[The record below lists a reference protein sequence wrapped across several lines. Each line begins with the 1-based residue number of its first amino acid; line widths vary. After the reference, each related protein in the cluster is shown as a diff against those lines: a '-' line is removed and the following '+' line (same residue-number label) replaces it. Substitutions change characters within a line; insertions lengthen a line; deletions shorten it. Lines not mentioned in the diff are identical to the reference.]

1 VQRHFWAIS
10 PLHLSS
16 TCKISTIVMNFP
28 SVKLSLKNIL
38 SALDSLKDP
47 VVIASQVKHLRCLS
61 ALWALCHGNNEHIGI
76 VAESEE
82 FFQHWSTILDA
93 CIHKDS
99 DDPLLASVCLGVG
112 ATVFVNGPEQK
123 HRLIL
128 GGGRAASK
136 IASLLGKCPESA
148 SIIIPSCALLGH
160 FIQGITD
167 LDHARDILEA
177 LRIAVDT
184 WKEFHMKHED
194 ICSSILENLSF
205 FVKHYASVL
214 AQWNIPELVSESLMI
229 HRDCPSV
236 RIYGETLLDSMKKAE
251 SRHRRGSIMPTP
263 KLRPVVEVRGHSIVF
278 TCFFRLETLFV
289 C

>member
-1 VQRHFWAIS
+1 MLAFTR
-10 PLHLSS
+10 
-16 TCKISTIVMNFP
+16 TVM
-28 SVKLSLKNIL
+28 
-38 SALDSLKDP
+38 
-47 VVIASQVKHLRCLS
+47 
-61 ALWALCHGNNEHIGI
+61 
-76 VAESEE
+76 
-82 FFQHWSTILDA
+82 
-93 CIHKDS
+93 
-99 DDPLLASVCLGVG
+99 
-112 ATVFVNGPEQK
+112 
-123 HRLIL
+123 
-128 GGGRAASK
+128 
-136 IASLLGKCPESA
+136 
-148 SIIIPSCALLGH
+148 IPSCALLGH

-194 ICSSILENLSF
+194 ICSSILGNLSF

-251 SRHRRGSIMPTP
+251 SRHRRGNIMPTP
-263 KLRPVVEVRGHSIVF
+263 KLRPVVEVRGHSIFF

-289 C
+289 CWIVLSETLLSLHQGSRQYFFHRKVYHSQWEKWFVNRQGD